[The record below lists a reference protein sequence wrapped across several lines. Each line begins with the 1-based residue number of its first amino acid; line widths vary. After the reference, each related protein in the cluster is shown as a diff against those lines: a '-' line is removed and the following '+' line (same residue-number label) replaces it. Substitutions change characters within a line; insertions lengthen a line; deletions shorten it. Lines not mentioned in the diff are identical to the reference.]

1 MALRTSGSNANRITE
16 TPDPAPA
23 PVSSPRP
30 QGPVPNPL
38 AQPVMSVPATT
49 AHPLAGSINSGDPVY
64 PGDGAIIVRRRASS
78 AGARSNRAPAPAST
92 AAGTAIARS
101 AITGLQARIFFVQVA
116 IGLEEKL
123 LSGSRGG
130 ALLMTEAGFETELVD
145 AVLEYRQLYRPAMRA
160 LTGGKAHATQAQF
173 VQALAL
179 SVFDLNRLVFSG
191 DRCPSL
197 TPELPV
203 QQLPH
208 GMDNEHFALLV
219 SGAAQLTEFDSLHD
233 VLVLWRDLLADL
245 SGPEGKGLYRYLTH
259 DLGVFHTNAC
269 RVINAFAEA
278 VQGGDDAGLLQR
290 IPLCL
295 AKQWLTAP
303 GEDELKALRR
313 LAPVHA
319 EQFHRKLHQQFLRIC
334 RGYGVPVPLPAEL
347 LLLEPADQAKVSS
360 NLFDARAGSPAAI
373 DAGASSASCAVTPS
387 PAST

>member
-1 MALRTSGSNANRITE
+1 MALRTSGSNANLITE
-16 TPDPAPA
+16 TPDPVP
-23 PVSSPRP
+23 SSSARP
-30 QGPVPNPL
+30 QGPAPNPL
-38 AQPVMSVPATT
+38 AQPVMSVPAST

-64 PGDGAIIVRRRASS
+64 PGDGAINVRRRASS
-78 AGARSNRAPAPAST
+78 AGARSTRTPAPAST
-92 AAGTAIARS
+92 DAGRAIS
-101 AITGLQARIFFVQVA
+101 MSSISGLHARIFIAQLG
-116 IGLEEKL
+116 IGLEEKSA
-123 LSGSRGG
+123 SGERGG
-130 ALLMTEAGFETELVD
+130 EVLMKEAGFESALMD
-145 AVLEYRQLYRPAMRA
+145 AVLEQRQCYRPVMRA
-160 LTGGKAHATQAQF
+160 LTGGKSHATQAQF

-208 GMDNEHFALLV
+208 GMNNEHLALLV
-219 SGAAQLTEFDSLHD
+219 NGAMQLTEFDSLHD
-233 VLVLWRDLLADL
+233 VLVLWRDLLHDL

-278 VQGGDDAGLLQR
+278 MQGSDVAGLLQR

-295 AKQWLTAP
+295 AKQWLTGP

-313 LAPVHA
+313 LDPAYA

-347 LLLEPADQAKVSS
+347 LLLEPPDQANVSS
-360 NLFDARAGSPAAI
+360 SLFDARTGSGDAAI
-373 DAGASSASCAVTPS
+373 DAGTSSASCAATPPS
-387 PAST
+387 ST